1 MAGKSTFIKAVG
13 VAVYLAH
20 IGMGVP
26 AKKFKLSLFDG
37 LLSNIQVED
46 NILKGESY
54 FFNEVKRVKKTIETH
69 QTYYFHTP
77 YAR

>member
-13 VAVYLAH
+13 VATYLAH

-26 AKKFKLSLFDG
+26 ATEMQLSFFDG

-46 NILKGESY
+46 NIVKGESY
-54 FFNEVKRVKKTIETH
+54 FFNEVQRIHKTLGKNK
-69 QTYYFHTP
+69 
-77 YAR
+77 